1 MGLIQAIAATPGL
14 RNIASMGGFGA
25 QERAY
30 MGEIDYGPCWWED
43 PADLEPEAETP
54 AIFFVCQQTDVLSD
68 KTPVFSQPFASDDE
82 NLALS
87 EDGYLIN
94 GESQFLLGIH
104 VDEYGR
110 VIADEPK
117 IVHIN
122 TKNLKSAST
131 NRIRYRVNLPNFP
144 MTANADFETPGAELL
159 DKSLFA
165 RDPSVQG
172 AGTVI
177 GDDRMK
183 FYNQSLAG
191 GSVQVFARDG
201 RSVPL
206 VFRWAKMGS
215 LRTAGRDIWNL
226 FYRIRR
232 DARAREIAWKNAG
245 QNFVFAADGR
255 LEDGHQVAPTLDLNV
270 DGIRMGNATVTFGEG
285 GLTQFTD
292 RAGLVKVLEMNA
304 DGCAGGEF
312 SGISM
317 NARGRL
323 SAHYTNGMT
332 RPVADIQFT
341 GDEPWFTDV
350 CASEKPIDNRQVA

>member
-1 MGLIQAIAATPGL
+1 MGLFQAIAATSGL
-14 RNIASMGGFGA
+14 RNIASMSGFGV

-30 MGEIDYGPCWWED
+30 MGEIDCGPCWWEE
-43 PADLEPEAETP
+43 PANIEPETEAP
-54 AIFFVCQQTDVLSD
+54 AVFFVCQQTDMLPD
-68 KTPVFSQPFASDDE
+68 QTPVFGQPFASGDE

-94 GESQFLLGIH
+94 GESQFLLGLD

-117 IVHIN
+117 VVHLN
-122 TKNLKSAST
+122 TKDLKSAST

-165 RDPSVQG
+165 RDPSAQG
-172 AGTVI
+172 AGAVI

-183 FYNQSLAG
+183 FFNQSLAG

-201 RSVPL
+201 RSVQL

-232 DARAREIAWKNAG
+232 DARAREIAWKNTG
-245 QNFVFAADGR
+245 QNFVFATDGR
-255 LEDGHQVAPTLDLNV
+255 LEDGLQVVPILDLSV
-270 DGIRMGNATVTFGEG
+270 DGVRLGNVSVTFGEG

-292 RAGLVKVLEMNA
+292 RAGLVKVLEINA

-323 SAHYTNGMT
+323 SAHYTNGMA

-341 GDEPWFTDV
+341 GDEPWFANYFT
-350 CASEKPIDNRQVA
+350 CEKPIDNRQVA

>member
-30 MGEIDYGPCWWED
+30 MGEVDYGHYWWEE
-43 PADLEPEAETP
+43 PADLEPEAEAP
-54 AIFFVCQQTDVLSD
+54 AIFLVCQQTDVLSD
-68 KTPVFSQPFASDDE
+68 ETPVFSQPFASDDD

-94 GESQFLLGIH
+94 GESQFLFGIH

-122 TKNLKSAST
+122 TKNLRAAAT
-131 NRIRYRVNLPNFP
+131 NRLRYRVNLPTFP
-144 MTANADFETPGAELL
+144 MTANADFDTPGAELL

-165 RDPSVQG
+165 RDPSTQG

-183 FYNQSLAG
+183 FFNQSLAG
-191 GSVQVFARDG
+191 GSVRVFARDG
-201 RSVPL
+201 RSQQL

-215 LRTAGRDIWNL
+215 LRSAGRDIWNL

-232 DARAREIAWKNAG
+232 DAQLQCITDAELFNEGGRPGECRADTAG
-245 QNFVFAADGR
+245 QGDRTHHQSR
-255 LEDGHQVAPTLDLNV
+255 L
-270 DGIRMGNATVTFGEG
+270 GIHTK
-285 GLTQFTD
+285 D
-292 RAGLVKVLEMNA
+292 RRSTHANKVLQE
-304 DGCAGGEF
+304 DE
-312 SGISM
+312 
-317 NARGRL
+317 RGRQ
-323 SAHYTNGMT
+323 G
-332 RPVADIQFT
+332 QQ
-341 GDEPWFTDV
+341 
-350 CASEKPIDNRQVA
+350 DNQWPAA